1 MSIHVEGFW
10 SNDCGSQ
17 LCIEVDEHGDVR
29 GTYET
34 PTHRTLPVVGSVVG
48 ERLFF
53 SLDFGTMQPHLA
65 WLGRIDSAGDALDG
79 VWMRTDLHLSLAEAE
94 RRRATT
100 WSPVDHFHRAT
111 PTATRH

>member
-1 MSIHVEGFW
+1 
-10 SNDCGSQ
+10 
-17 LCIEVDEHGDVR
+17 
-29 GTYET
+29 
-34 PTHRTLPVVGSVVG
+34 
-48 ERLFF
+48 
-53 SLDFGTMQPHLA
+53 MQPHLA